1 MYSMG
6 RCVSSLNHGHHTSTQ
21 KSYAKELTARIA
33 TTLTTQC
40 TTDGIRIHIKFSN
53 TGLMRCQQHRHRVQ
67 PSECKKISNT
77 TNMICHCR
85 AGSDGTPAMEL
96 ARYQNNNLEKTK
108 PKGISVP
115 LFVMSQCSGYAPF
128 AEAIKRKQIQVP

>member
-1 MYSMG
+1 MYNMG

-21 KSYAKELTARIA
+21 KSHAKELTARIA

-40 TTDGIRIHIKFSN
+40 TTDCIRIHIKFSN

-67 PSECKKISNT
+67 PSECKKNVKQNEYDLPLQSWLRWHSSN
-77 TNMICHCR
+77 
-85 AGSDGTPAMEL
+85 GTCQIPEQQP
-96 ARYQNNNLEKTK
+96 RKTK

-115 LFVMSQCSGYAPF
+115 LFVMSQYSGYAPF
-128 AEAIKRKQIQVP
+128 AEAIRRKQIQVP